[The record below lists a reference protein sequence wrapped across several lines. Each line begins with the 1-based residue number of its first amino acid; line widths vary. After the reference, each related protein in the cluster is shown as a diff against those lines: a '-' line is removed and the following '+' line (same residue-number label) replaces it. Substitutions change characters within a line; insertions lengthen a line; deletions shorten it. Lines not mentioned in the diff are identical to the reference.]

1 MSAGTHPSRI
11 AVPDADPEDPLHRL
25 HRLDRL
31 DRTRWTGPDRGGQ
44 FAAVEEP
51 DLLIADIRAFFG
63 DLTAVGV
70 SPTGS
75 AR

>member
-1 MSAGTHPSRI
+1 MSAGTHPFRI
-11 AVPDADPEDPLHRL
+11 AVPDADPENPLPRL
-25 HRLDRL
+25 HRL

-51 DLLIADIRAFFG
+51 DLVIADIRAFLG